1 MTGAALAGLVL
12 ALAAGFVRA
21 SLWHAPVSFFSY
33 AMALRPI
40 FGAFVTA
47 FVTGSLAAWLGP
59 GTNANA
65 SGLAVG
71 GTLGL
76 LFLFLSSRRSR
87 FLRGAMLCAFRLA
100 SEDTRAQARVAL
112 RENLRVAKKRLS
124 AAEYARVALMVTN
137 PLTAVSAWDDAAEVL
152 DSIEPADAI
161 GKDRVAQRGQAL
173 ATVSLHR
180 GDLERARSALSEV
193 PRPADEAIERW
204 LIATEAL
211 LDALCGG
218 VERALSVVGER
229 DDPEQEPGLRA
240 SYAIVR
246 AHAFACRGD
255 EKGAERELRRVIDVA
270 GLAALERAVHPVG
283 PATDLA
289 RELCIERGAEFTE
302 VDVGTGERE
311 EE

>member
-1 MTGAALAGLVL
+1 MVL

-40 FGAFVTA
+40 LGSFVTA
-47 FVTGSLAAWLGP
+47 FVFGSAAALLGF
-59 GTNANA
+59 GANPDA
-65 SGLAVG
+65 TGLAVG
-71 GTLGL
+71 GAVGL
-76 LFLFLSSRRSR
+76 FFLFISSRRDR

-100 SEDTRAQARVAL
+100 NDETRAQAQVAL
-112 RENLRVAKKRLS
+112 RENLRVAKKKLS
-124 AAEYARVALMVTN
+124 PTEYARVALMVTN

-152 DSIEPADAI
+152 DSIEGADVI
-161 GKDRVAQRGQAL
+161 GSARSSQRGQAL

-180 GDLERARSALSEV
+180 GDLEGAREALASV
-193 PRPADEAIERW
+193 PRPAEEAIERW
-204 LIATEAL
+204 LVTTEAL
-211 LDALCGG
+211 LDVLCGG
-218 VERALSVVGER
+218 VEKALSVVGER
-229 DDPEQEPGLRA
+229 DDPEMEPGLRA

-246 AHAFACRGD
+246 AHALACRGD
-255 EKGAERELRRVIDVA
+255 DSQAQRELRRVVEVA

-289 RELCIERGAEFTE
+289 RELCVQEGVAFQE
-302 VDVGTGERE
+302 VRRETGTGERE